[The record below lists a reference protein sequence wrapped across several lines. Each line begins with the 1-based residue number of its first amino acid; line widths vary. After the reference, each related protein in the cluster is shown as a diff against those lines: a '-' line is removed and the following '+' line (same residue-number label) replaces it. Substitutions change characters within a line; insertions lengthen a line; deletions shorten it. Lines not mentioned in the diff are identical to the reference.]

1 MTHEFLNLSEAAD
14 LLGVHPSTARAWADR
29 GEIPSHKTAGGHR
42 RFRRDELEAKA
53 AATQRSQQTGIQLVV
68 QNTVGRA
75 RLEMTEGRLAE
86 EGWYQQLDAA
96 ARQQLRQI
104 GHQLLHL
111 VPQYLNHQDP
121 AILES
126 ARQVGHAYEQLGRAN
141 GLRLTD
147 TVRAYLLFREF
158 LSQTI
163 YDMIEATGRQS
174 PTDWGTIQRQVTTF
188 TNEVLLAL
196 IDSSEHESN

>member
-1 MTHEFLNLSEAAD
+1 MNNELLNLSEAAE
-14 LLGVHPSTARAWADR
+14 LLGVHPSTVRAWADR
-29 GEIPSHKTAGGHR
+29 GEIPMHKTAGGHR
-42 RFRRDELEAKA
+42 RFRREELATSA
-53 AATQRSQQTGIQLVV
+53 AATQRSQQAGIQLVV

-104 GHQLLHL
+104 GHHLLHL
-111 VPQYLNHQDP
+111 VNDYLNNDDP
-121 AILES
+121 ATLEQ
-126 ARQVGHAYEQLGRAN
+126 ARQVGIAYERLGQEN

-163 YDMIEATGRQS
+163 YDMIEATGPQS
-174 PTDWGTIQRQVTTF
+174 PTNWGTIHRQVTLL

-196 IDSSEHESN
+196 IESHEP

>member
-1 MTHEFLNLSEAAD
+1 MTHELINLSEAAD
-14 LLGVHPSTARAWADR
+14 LLGVHPSTVRAWADR

-53 AATQRSQQTGIQLVV
+53 AATERSRHTGIQLMV

-86 EGWYQQLDAA
+86 EGWYQHLDAA

-111 VPQYLNHQDP
+111 VPQYLEQP
-121 AILES
+121 SPTILES
-126 ARQVGHAYEQLGRAN
+126 ARQVGQAYEQLGQAS

-147 TVRAYLLFREF
+147 TVRAFLFFREY
-158 LSQTI
+158 LTQTI
-163 YDMIEATGRQS
+163 YDMIEATGPQS

-196 IDSSEHESN
+196 IDSSER